1 MARTQSKDY
10 TDIRENI
17 LRSAA
22 KLFAEKGFSTAT
34 IVDLANACQSS
45 RGALYHYF
53 NSKEEILGKIVG
65 EHVSNML
72 IELQA
77 VGELRLNPEENL
89 RAIARAIMELNAA
102 NKAEQIV
109 LLNDWNQL
117 DQPLQTEIGAS
128 QRKIISIVRDALTRL
143 DTAHRMTP
151 KFATAYTMSLL
162 GSLNYTYAWFDP
174 KGSVS
179 PQEYADH
186 VIDIFLTGFLHEDSS
201 RAL

>member
-10 TDIRENI
+10 PEIRENI

-53 NSKEEILGKIVG
+53 DSKEEILGKIVG
-65 EHVSNML
+65 EHVSTML
-72 IELQA
+72 TELQA

-89 RAIARAIMELNAA
+89 RAIARGIMELNAA

-117 DQPLQTEIGAS
+117 DQPLKAEIGAA
-128 QRKIISIVRDALTRL
+128 QRKIISIVKDALARL
-143 DTAHRMTP
+143 DASHRMTP
-151 KFATAYTMSLL
+151 KFATSYAMSLL
-162 GSLNYTYAWFDP
+162 GSLNYTYVWYDP
-174 KGSVS
+174 EGPVT
-179 PQEYADH
+179 PQEYADQ
-186 VIDIFLTGFLHEDSS
+186 VIDVFLCGFLQHDGE
-201 RAL
+201 